1 MTPEQLR
8 RLEEVEAFNTGIA
21 SYVAVIADMA
31 EKGKDFNV
39 GIAQYVGA
47 LADKQVEA
55 FDQLM
60 AALDAH
66 IRIHNQSSGPLDR
79 ESEAFLKGMVAP
91 LAEVSR
97 IGKRVAAIARLR
109 DETEEN

>member
-1 MTPEQLR
+1 
-8 RLEEVEAFNTGIA
+8 
-21 SYVAVIADMA
+21 MA
-31 EKGKDFNV
+31 EKGKDFDV
-39 GIAQYVGA
+39 GIAHYFGA
-47 LADKQVEA
+47 LAAKQVEA
-55 FDQLM
+55 FDQIM

-97 IGKRVAAIARLR
+97 IGKRVAAIARL
-109 DETEEN
+109 TEGN